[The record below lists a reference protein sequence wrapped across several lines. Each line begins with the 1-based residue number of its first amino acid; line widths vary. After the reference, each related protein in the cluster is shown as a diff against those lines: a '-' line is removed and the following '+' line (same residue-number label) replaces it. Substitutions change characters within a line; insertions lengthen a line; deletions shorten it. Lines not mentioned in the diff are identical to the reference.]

1 MMLIRVLII
10 TAVCLSFQVEATTLK
25 IATIAPDGT
34 GWMKAMRN
42 GAKAVEIKTHGRVK
56 LRFYPGGVMGNDKSI
71 LRKISIGQL
80 HGGAITGGGLASV
93 YPDAQVYNLPF
104 RFRSFDEVDYVRKH
118 MDPVLIE
125 GIRKKGFISYGLS
138 EGGFAYLMSKN
149 PVTRFSELQ
158 KQKVWVP
165 EGDDISISVFH
176 ALDIAPIPLPL
187 TDVLTGLQTELINTV
202 ATTATGA
209 IALQWHTRLEHLV
222 DIPVTYLFGT
232 LIIREKA
239 LKKLSHEDRQILEQV
254 LTDTFIN
261 INMQNREDN
270 NTALQ
275 ALKSKGMQ
283 FIQPAESEIVPWR
296 NLVNQSVANMVAE
309 GRISREIFN
318 ELEELLST
326 YRGKNIGN

>member
-1 MMLIRVLII
+1 MLIRVLIF
-10 TAVCLSFQVEATTLK
+10 TVFCLSFQVEATTLK

-34 GWMKAMRN
+34 SWMKALRN
-42 GAKAVEIKTHGRVK
+42 GAKAVETKTQGRIK

-71 LRKISIGQL
+71 LRKIRIGQL

-118 MDPVLIE
+118 MDSVLIE
-125 GIRKKGFISYGLS
+125 GIREKGFISYGLS

-158 KQKVWVP
+158 QQKIWVP

-202 ATTATGA
+202 ASPAMGA
-209 IALQWHTRLEHLV
+209 IALQWHTRLKHLV

-232 LIIREKA
+232 LIIKEDA
-239 LKKLSHEDRQILEQV
+239 LKSLSQKDRKILEQV
-254 LTDTFIN
+254 LTETFIE
-261 INMQNREDN
+261 INTQNRKDN
-270 NTALQ
+270 NAALQ
-275 ALKSKGMQ
+275 ALKSQGMH
-283 FIQPAESEIVPWR
+283 FIQPAQSEIVPWR
-296 NLVNQSVANMVAE
+296 DLVNKSVVNIVAE
-309 GRISREIFN
+309 GRLSRDIF
-318 ELEELLST
+318 EKLQELLST
-326 YRGKNIGN
+326 YRSKNNGN